1 MKRSVSAL
9 FSNYVIDGTRMD
21 CTPAQMLEDCMASGP
36 TANPDTSYDSI
47 VDEIVDPVLK
57 KTSYDTSGI
66 PDYIEKIRT
75 CGKRPVTD
83 VIPFPRSYTARKI
96 AAALLSVLWKKGHFT
111 LEDLEMEAAWKWDCA
126 PLGNM
131 AAFFFSVE
139 KASSYMFDLGIR
151 LKDYTF
157 DKVSG
162 YSDVYFSVGMENTR
176 DEDAEDEYDFFNE
189 KETVEMRYRWIS
201 DEEKCG
207 GKLVKDKTSW
217 LVYIPFDTCDYRL
230 GGSMLEKVAG
240 QSGETAPEVQDPD
253 YFMDCFEVVREL
265 VEDGV
270 VLSGAS
276 VGSGGL
282 ATAAASMC
290 SEAGVCIDIS
300 GIERATGEKDVMKI
314 LFSEVPG
321 ALLQISDADYDYM
334 DSQFLLQDIAYFTLG
349 HPDRTD
355 GSFSVMH
362 GNSHSVSDILASLLQ
377 GQFPEEENQEDC
389 F

>member
-1 MKRSVSAL
+1 
-9 FSNYVIDGTRMD
+9 
-21 CTPAQMLEDCMASGP
+21 
-36 TANPDTSYDSI
+36 
-47 VDEIVDPVLK
+47 
-57 KTSYDTSGI
+57 
-66 PDYIEKIRT
+66 
-75 CGKRPVTD
+75 
-83 VIPFPRSYTARKI
+83 
-96 AAALLSVLWKKGHFT
+96 
-111 LEDLEMEAAWKWDCA
+111 
-126 PLGNM
+126 
-131 AAFFFSVE
+131 
-139 KASSYMFDLGIR
+139 
-151 LKDYTF
+151 
-157 DKVSG
+157 
-162 YSDVYFSVGMENTR
+162 
-176 DEDAEDEYDFFNE
+176 
-189 KETVEMRYRWIS
+189 
-201 DEEKCG
+201 
-207 GKLVKDKTSW
+207 
-217 LVYIPFDTCDYRL
+217 
-230 GGSMLEKVAG
+230 
-240 QSGETAPEVQDPD
+240 
-253 YFMDCFEVVREL
+253 MDCFEVVREL

-290 SEAGVCIDIS
+290 SEAGICIDIS

>member
-75 CGKRPVTD
+75 CGKKPGTD
-83 VIPFPRSYTARKI
+83 VIPFPSSYTARKI

-162 YSDVYFSVGMENTR
+162 YSDVDFSVGMENTR
-176 DEDAEDEYDFFNE
+176 NEDAEDEYDFFNE
-189 KETVEMRYRWIS
+189 KEAVEMRYRWIS
-201 DEEKCG
+201 DEEKMRRETRQRQDF
-207 GKLVKDKTSW
+207 VAR
-217 LVYIPFDTCDYRL
+217 VHPVRHMRL
-230 GGSMLEKVAG
+230 QARRLHARESGRPERRDGTGSAG
-240 QSGETAPEVQDPD
+240 SGLLHGLL
-253 YFMDCFEVVREL
+253 R
-265 VEDGV
+265 
-270 VLSGAS
+270 SGA
-276 VGSGGL
+276 
-282 ATAAASMC
+282 
-290 SEAGVCIDIS
+290 
-300 GIERATGEKDVMKI
+300 
-314 LFSEVPG
+314 
-321 ALLQISDADYDYM
+321 
-334 DSQFLLQDIAYFTLG
+334 
-349 HPDRTD
+349 
-355 GSFSVMH
+355 
-362 GNSHSVSDILASLLQ
+362 
-377 GQFPEEENQEDC
+377 
-389 F
+389 